1 VIIPKALY
9 KEICRVMPIP
19 CVDLLISD
27 SKGRVLLIKRKKEP
41 AAGQWWFPGGRVH
54 FGETRAAAATR
65 KLNEE
70 CGLEAISV
78 EELGTYDVI
87 FEAREVGVATHG
99 ITTVFHMPVRDSFV
113 RLDAQ
118 SLTADWRTHRE
129 WQRAKLHPFVEKC
142 LNLFPG

>member
-1 VIIPKALY
+1 MIIPEELY

-19 CVDLLISD
+19 CVDLLVSD
-27 SKGRVLLIKRKKEP
+27 SKGRVLLVKRKKEP

-54 FGETRAAAATR
+54 FGETRAATAVR

-87 FEAREVGVATHG
+87 FEACEAGVATHG
-99 ITTVFHMPVRDSFV
+99 ITTVFRMSVHDSFV
-113 RLDAQ
+113 RLDDQ
-118 SLTADWRTHRE
+118 SLAAGWRTLRE
-129 WQRAKLHPFVEKC
+129 WRRAELHPFVEKC
-142 LNLFPG
+142 LNLFPR